1 MAKSVRIPRTGSP
14 RRALTQLAG
23 ASATGALHIGTDDCL
38 YLVGGEVV
46 FAESGSSPS
55 IGDLLTASDRLAPQ
69 TWQAAL
75 ATGGPV
81 GKADVRPSHWLV
93 QQGHLTH
100 GELELCVLGAIYDA
114 AYFALGSASA
124 LLRFVDGETHGM
136 GAVTSVDP
144 AVLAREAARRRKLL
158 DEIYPEP
165 GVDHAVVVP
174 VRRPPVPRVV
184 LSALQWEIVGRADG
198 TLTPTGLARELG
210 RAGYAVL
217 TEVRRLAAT
226 GLIAL
231 PAGAIPLIV
240 RDAPLKRAV
249 PAIPLTDEVA
259 ASLLGEARAGDGPA
273 RVAAG
278 DLRPAAPAA
287 DVAAGLAAPRAT
299 RGSRATGAGTSA
311 GDAHGGRHLR
321 AADSAGDVGLP
332 PRDARAAASAD
343 DGGPGRSPRDIRAA
357 ASADDGGPGRSRR
370 DVRAAAAVGDGSAGS
385 SGRGLRGAASADGD
399 GPGRSA
405 RDIRAAAGGD
415 IPVPLDPAS
424 RPRGDATPAMPR
436 RRTPIGADQPDP
448 LTAPGDDPAPPI
460 RAAVPAP
467 APPGSLPALPRREPG
482 ERLPHLPESSSA
494 APPVPADEA
503 LLKRIRTA
511 LKALR

>member
-23 ASATGALHIGTDDCL
+23 AAATGALHIGTDDCL
-38 YLVGGEVV
+38 YLVNGEVV

-69 TWQAAL
+69 TWLAAL
-75 ATGGPV
+75 ATGGAV
-81 GKADVRPSHWLV
+81 GKADVRPGAWLV

-114 AYFALGSASA
+114 GYFALGSASA

-136 GAVTSVDP
+136 GAVTSIDP
-144 AVLAREAARRRKLL
+144 AVLVREATRRRKLL

-165 GVDHAVVVP
+165 GIDHAVVIP

-198 TLTPTGLARELG
+198 TLPPTRLARELG

-217 TEVRRLAAT
+217 TEVRRLAAA

-231 PAGAIPLIV
+231 PAGAIPLV
-240 RDAPLKRAV
+240 VQQAPLAAR
-249 PAIPLTDEVA
+249 PAPVLPL
-259 ASLLGEARAGDGPA
+259 PA
-273 RVAAG
+273 QAEPPG
-278 DLRPAAPAA
+278 RPAARGEAAVPLRRRTPAA
-287 DVAAGLAAPRAT
+287 AIATASASGSGAGSASGFGSASGPGSGPSAP
-299 RGSRATGAGTSA
+299 GSSRASA
-311 GDAHGGRHLR
+311 SEPG
-321 AADSAGDVGLP
+321 SASGSGP
-332 PRDARAAASAD
+332 ASGSSAAS
-343 DGGPGRSPRDIRAA
+343 GG
-357 ASADDGGPGRSRR
+357 
-370 DVRAAAAVGDGSAGS
+370 GSG
-385 SGRGLRGAASADGD
+385 
-399 GPGRSA
+399 
-405 RDIRAAAGGD
+405 AAAGGG
-415 IPVPLDPAS
+415 S
-424 RPRGDATPAMPR
+424 
-436 RRTPIGADQPDP
+436 GADDSA
-448 LTAPGDDPAPPI
+448 LPI

-467 APPGSLPALPRREPG
+467 APPGSLPPLPQRAPG
-482 ERLPHLPESSSA
+482 ERLPEIPDA
-494 APPVPADEA
+494 QRTVPPPVPADEA